1 MFSTNDYIACV
12 FQDIIENEDI
22 KLDDMF
28 IASLVHDL
36 IKVSI
41 FLDMYFRKR
50 YFDCEKIY
58 IYIFP
63 FFYLGYAV
71 HSRFICTSLS
81 W

>member
-1 MFSTNDYIACV
+1 MIALRAL

-41 FLDMYFRKR
+41 FLHTYFRKR
-50 YFDCEKIY
+50 YRRNRCKK

-63 FFYLGYAV
+63 FLV
-71 HSRFICTSLS
+71 I
-81 W
+81 

>member
-1 MFSTNDYIACV
+1 MIALRAL

-41 FLDMYFRKR
+41 YFYIRILERDVEGIVVK
-50 YFDCEKIY
+50 KY
-58 IYIFP
+58 IYFL
-63 FFYLGYAV
+63 FLLFRV
-71 HSRFICTSLS
+71 CCTFTSHLY
-81 W
+81 

>member
-1 MFSTNDYIACV
+1 MITFACV

-41 FLDMYFRKR
+41 SLRTLERDV
-50 YFDCEKIY
+50 EY
-58 IYIFP
+58 IYIFL
-63 FFYLGYAV
+63 FFV
-71 HSRFICTSLS
+71 RVCCTFTSHLY
-81 W
+81 

>member
-1 MFSTNDYIACV
+1 MIALRAL

-41 FLDMYFRKR
+41 FLHTYFRKR
-50 YFDCEKIY
+50 YRRNRCKNIY
-58 IYIFP
+58 ICFL
-63 FFYLGYAV
+63 FLLFRV
-71 HSRFICTSLS
+71 CCTFTSHLY
-81 W
+81 

>member
-50 YFDCEKIY
+50 YFDCEKKY
-58 IYIFP
+58 IYISFLL
-63 FFYLGYAV
+63 FRV
-71 HSRFICTSLS
+71 CCTFTIHLY
-81 W
+81 

>member
-1 MFSTNDYIACV
+1 MIALRAL

-41 FLDMYFRKR
+41 FLHTYFRKR
-50 YFDCEKIY
+50 YRRNRCKKIY
-58 IYIFP
+58 IYVSFSC
-63 FFYLGYAV
+63 YLGYAV
-71 HSRFICTSLS
+71 HSRVICTSLS

>member
-50 YFDCEKIY
+50 YFDYEKKIY
-58 IYIFP
+58 IYF
-63 FFYLGYAV
+63 L
-71 HSRFICTSLS
+71 SFI
-81 W
+81 